1 MGSVSIME
9 VSRRIFFVPATVRV
23 VLSAIMDGNSY
34 PNRGGIMG
42 LGMNEGMRKAIGHV
56 ALGAKVICHLAA
68 WPCSKRLKKVVQR
81 HTSVAPRHPHSHW
94 KPGCQCSHEGHPEI
108 TSGFRKV
115 RRSTAM
121 LIVPRIRG
129 FTSEPNAERKG
140 PISCRVIRWAPRPN
154 ASWRYESRWV
164 WST

>member
-94 KPGCQCSHEGHPEI
+94 NPGCQWSHEEHAEMV
-108 TSGFRKV
+108 SGLRRV

-129 FTSEPNAERKG
+129 LISEPNAERNG
-140 PISCRVIRWAPRPN
+140 PISWSVIFLAP
-154 ASWRYESRWV
+154 S
-164 WST
+164 ST